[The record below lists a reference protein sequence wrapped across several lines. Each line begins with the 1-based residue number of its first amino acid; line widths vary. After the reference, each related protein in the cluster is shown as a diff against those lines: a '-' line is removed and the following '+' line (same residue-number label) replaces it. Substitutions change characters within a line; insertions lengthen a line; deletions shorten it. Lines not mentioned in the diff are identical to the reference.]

1 MRTVRGRTDHVVVV
15 GAGLAGLSATLRLV
29 ASGRQ
34 VTVLERAAIP
44 GGRAGVIDDAGY
56 RFDNGPTVLTMPEL
70 IEDAFDAVG
79 ERMSDWLTLRPIDPL
94 YRAWFADG
102 STLDVLRERDAM
114 SEQIRSKIGPEDA
127 AGYERFVDFT
137 SRLYRYEMRDFID
150 RNIDS
155 PFDLVTANLAKLAA
169 IGGFRRM
176 SPVVSNYL
184 ADDRLQRLFTF
195 QAMYA
200 GMSPYNAL
208 ALYCVIAYMDAV
220 AGVYIPEGGI
230 HALPAAMAAAAQKH
244 GADVRYDTE
253 VVHVERKGRRAVAV
267 HTSTGERIACDAVVL
282 NPDLP
287 VAMRELLSQDPWSVQ
302 RLTSSPSCF
311 LMLAG
316 SSARYS
322 HTAHHNIHFGR
333 SWRGVFDEL
342 IDQGTLMSDPS
353 FLVSNP
359 TYSDASLAP
368 EGRESY
374 YVFFPTPNTTADL
387 DWNVERS
394 RYRDEVLATLERRGY
409 VGFTDAIEVEHLIDP
424 SDWQRQG
431 MNHGSPFASAHS
443 LLQTGP
449 FRPKNL
455 WGENIVFAGSGT
467 TPGVGVPMVL
477 ISGRLAAE
485 RITGPDP
492 NYYSRAVL

>member
-1 MRTVRGRTDHVVVV
+1 
-15 GAGLAGLSATLRLV
+15 
-29 ASGRQ
+29 
-34 VTVLERAAIP
+34 
-44 GGRAGVIDDAGY
+44 VIDNAGY

-70 IEDAFDAVG
+70 IEDAFDAMG

-94 YRAWFADG
+94 YRAWYADG
-102 STLDVLRERDAM
+102 STIDVLRDRDAM
-114 SEQIRSKIGPEDA
+114 TEQIRSKIGPRDA

-137 SRLYRYEMRDFID
+137 AQLYRYEMRDFID

-155 PFDLVTANLAKLAA
+155 PFDLITSNLAKLAG

-176 SPVVSNYL
+176 SPVVSSYL
-184 ADDRLQRLFTF
+184 TDDRLQRLFTF

-200 GMSPYNAL
+200 GMSPFDAL
-208 ALYCVIAYMDAV
+208 ALYCVIAYMDSV

-230 HALPAAMAAAAQKH
+230 NALPSAMAAAAQKH
-244 GADVRYDTE
+244 GADVRYDTD
-253 VVHVERKGRRAVAV
+253 VVHVERRGRRAVAV
-267 HTSTGERIACDAVVL
+267 HTATGERIACDAVVL

-287 VAMRELLSQDPWSVQ
+287 IAMRELLSQDPWSVR

-316 SSARYS
+316 SSAHYS
-322 HTAHHNIHFGR
+322 QTAHHNIHFGR
-333 SWRGVFDEL
+333 NWRGVFDEL
-342 IDQGTLMSDPS
+342 IDRGQLMSDPS

-374 YVFFPTPNTTADL
+374 YVFFPTPNTTADI
-387 DWNVERS
+387 DWTVERA
-394 RYRDEVLATLERRGY
+394 RYRDEILTTLERRGY

-492 NYYSRAVL
+492 NYRSRAVL